1 VRGEQLNYICL
12 NVVAL
17 PIRTATRA
25 TSVIATDVWGQ
36 FVNKSTGLLIGVAV
50 IALAGAGAWLL
61 RPQIGPPEAAT
72 VPAVPPGSN
81 APNAPR
87 PTATPASTPLIA
99 HPLDSP
105 AIDTTPESK
114 GDIDSALV
122 DLFGQRTTLSMF
134 LVDDFAR
141 RVAATVDNLGRMHA
155 PARLWP
161 VNPAEGRFTVES
173 RDGVDA
179 IGADNGLRYTP
190 FLLLVETVDLRQ
202 LVATYKRLYPRFQQA
217 FEGLGYPGRYFNDRL
232 VEVVDLLLATPE
244 VDGPIRVRLPSI
256 NGPVQPERPWVL
268 YEFDDPALQSLAAG
282 QKIMLRMGPVNERR
296 MKARLKE
303 FRRLIS
309 APEQPR

>member
-1 VRGEQLNYICL
+1 M
-12 NVVAL
+12 
-17 PIRTATRA
+17 
-25 TSVIATDVWGQ
+25 
-36 FVNKSTGLLIGVAV
+36 GVAV
-50 IALAGAGAWLL
+50 LALAGAGAWLQ
-61 RPQIGPPEAAT
+61 RAQMGPPTPPTPPAT
-72 VPAVPPGSN
+72 VPAKAPGSEAQRPAALPPS
-81 APNAPR
+81 AP
-87 PTATPASTPLIA
+87 SIA
-99 HPLDSP
+99 HPLGLP
-105 AIDTTPESK
+105 ATGTTPEAG

-161 VNPAEGRFTVES
+161 VNPAQGRFTVEP
-173 RDGVDA
+173 RDGAAVIA
-179 IGADNGLRYTP
+179 ADNGLRYTP

-244 VDGPIRVRLPSI
+244 VDGPIGVRLPSI
-256 NGPVQPERPWVL
+256 HGPVQPERPWVL
-268 YEFDDPALQSLAAG
+268 YEFDDPALQSLSAG
-282 QKIMLRMGPVNERR
+282 QKVMLRMGPVNERR